1 MSERALALM
10 DDKVALVTGA
20 TSGIGRA
27 TALRLAEAGATLFL
41 SGRSATELEVTAAQV
56 RDRGSVAACHVADL
70 SDADAAAPLV
80 AAAVAAHGRLD
91 VLVNAAGIIG
101 TGTIEDTDDAAWSQM
116 MAINIDALFRVTR
129 AAVPHLK
136 ATRGSVVNVSSVTGV
151 RAFPGVLAYCVSK
164 AAVDQLTRCAALE
177 LAPAGVRV
185 NAVNPGVVVS
195 QLHRRGGMDEAAYS
209 AFIEHSASTHP
220 LGRVGAPEDIA
231 DAILFLAS
239 PQSDWITGETLSVD
253 GGRHQTCA
261 R

>member
-1 MSERALALM
+1 MSKQAQSML
-10 DDKVALVTGA
+10 DKVALVTGA

-27 TALRLAEAGATLFL
+27 TALRFAEAGAKTFL
-41 SGRSATELEVTAAQV
+41 SGRSSAALRETAAAIGAH
-56 RDRGSVAACHVADL
+56 DG
-70 SDADAAAPLV
+70 DAALRACDLTDPQGADELV
-80 AAAVAAHGRLD
+80 AAAIERYGRLD

-101 TGTIEDTDDAAWSQM
+101 SGTIEDTDDVSWSQM
-116 MAINIDALFRVTR
+116 MAINVDAMFRLTR

-136 ATRGSVVNVSSVTGV
+136 KTCGAIVNVSSVTGV

-164 AAVDQLTRCAALE
+164 AAVDQFTRCVALE

-195 QLHRRGGMDEAAYS
+195 QLHRRAGMDDAAYA
-209 AFIEHSASTHP
+209 AFLKHSEGTHP
-220 LGRVGAPEDIA
+220 LGRVGQPSDIA
-231 DAILFLAS
+231 AAILFLAS
-239 PQSDWITGETLSVD
+239 AESDWITGETLSVD

>member
-1 MSERALALM
+1 MSERTGSM
-10 DDKVALVTGA
+10 RDKVALVTGA

-27 TALRLAEAGATLFL
+27 TALRLAEAGARTFL
-41 SGRSATELEVTAAQV
+41 SGRSGTALDETAAAIGA
-56 RDRGSVAACHVADL
+56 RDGEVAQRAGDLTDPQFADE
-70 SDADAAAPLV
+70 LV
-80 AAAVAAHGRLD
+80 AATVEHYGRLD

-101 TGTIEDTDDAAWSQM
+101 SGTIEDTDDASWSGM
-116 MAINIDALFRVTR
+116 MAINVDAMFRLTR

-136 ATRGSVVNVSSVTGV
+136 ETRGAVVNVSSVTGV

-164 AAVDQLTRCAALE
+164 AAVDQFTRCVALE

-195 QLHRRGGMDEAAYS
+195 ELHRRAGMDDAAYA
-209 AFIEHSASTHP
+209 AFLEHSASTHP
-220 LGRVGAPEDIA
+220 LGRVGQPDDIA
-231 DAILFLAS
+231 AAILFLAS
-239 PQSDWITGETLSVD
+239 SDSEWITGETLSVD